1 MPYTYPFD
9 PDGVL
14 ASNLISNETHVVTA
28 PTEPNKANFIVPS
41 FGPFFGNSLVVEHV
55 NGATITPLVAGVDY
69 QLGAQWYEMR
79 SSFSQMV
86 YAAISFMNLSF
97 SGNVRV
103 TYQTVGGPYTDV
115 DQSFLLNLAQSLYK
129 LRNINWSQIVGPLVQ
144 FPVDP
149 HNHTVEDVLAD
160 QVVQKLEDIADAII
174 AHPPT
179 VGAVSDGVSIEGS
192 GTAGS
197 PFSVKRST
205 TAGNILQETP
215 QGLYVPTP
223 PAVTVVS
230 DGISIE
236 GSGTAGSP
244 FSVKFST
251 DSGNLLTLR
260 DNGLYYGIQAPANVS
275 HLYVSTSLGSDTNP
289 GTQALPLKTIAAA
302 LAKVGGDVSSTIH
315 LRAGEIYPM
324 DTKVFM
330 SGTAVRNIVPYDDP
344 YYDGAIHDAILAD
357 GAQHLQA
364 YTQEIDRP
372 ILEFTWTVAPAPNN
386 TQAFSTGGWVC
397 KNASSVVFDAIHL
410 RMSAYPPG
418 YPGVLRASGSSNNT
432 VFLGAGVF
440 GFQGCKLEYGF
451 ASVDNTLGRFFRPNG
466 NDVPTLSF
474 IGTTLIDAGSR
485 DFMTISTGSV
495 RINVRDNQA
504 TVGGTTSQVVTP
516 MPGNAGVAFTTRPIE
531 GVVWGQDGMPTNVS
545 TNLSI
550 SRDGH
555 LPLATTT
562 VPGAVQIA
570 TTAQLS
576 DPSGVPDS
584 DAVVSTVRQT
594 EGLVGALITTLA
606 GKRYVFNN
614 TGDFIPNGGSYA
626 QVISYQLPPGFS
638 VVFFE
643 FAVAY
648 GEARL
653 RVNRINSDTSRTVV
667 KETTHSATTG
677 FSGFW
682 LVDLPNNDIEI
693 TFETNHISTSG
704 SDAWKLLCFVH
715 Q

>member
-97 SGNVRV
+97 SGNVRI

-174 AHPPT
+174 AHPPA

-192 GTAGS
+192 GTLGS
-197 PFSVKRST
+197 PFSVKR
-205 TAGNILQETP
+205 
-215 QGLYVPTP
+215 
-223 PAVTVVS
+223 
-230 DGISIE
+230 
-236 GSGTAGSP
+236 
-244 FSVKFST
+244 ST

-275 HLYVSTSLGSDTNP
+275 NLYVSTSLGDDTNP

-386 TQAFSTGGWVC
+386 TQTFSTGGWVC

-474 IGTTLIDAGSR
+474 IGTILIDAGSR

-516 MPGNAGVAFTTRPIE
+516 MPGNAGVAFTIRPIE

-562 VPGAVQIA
+562 TPGAVQIA

-584 DAVVSTVRQT
+584 DAVVSTIQQT

-626 QVISYQLPPGFS
+626 EVISYQLPPGFS

-677 FSGFW
+677 ISGFW